1 MNDIQKLYG
10 QVSDI
15 AVEYAER
22 VSAELFPDG
31 DAPVELYSALFQ
43 TSIHTML
50 IHFKLQTPYTEGEI
64 HAFNSVIDSYYSK
77 WMDC

>member
-22 VSAELFPDG
+22 VSTQMFPDG
-31 DAPVELYSALFQ
+31 DVPVELYSALFQ

-50 IHFKLQTPYTEGEI
+50 IHFKLQTAYTEEEI
-64 HAFNSVIDSYYSK
+64 RAFNTVIDSYYTK